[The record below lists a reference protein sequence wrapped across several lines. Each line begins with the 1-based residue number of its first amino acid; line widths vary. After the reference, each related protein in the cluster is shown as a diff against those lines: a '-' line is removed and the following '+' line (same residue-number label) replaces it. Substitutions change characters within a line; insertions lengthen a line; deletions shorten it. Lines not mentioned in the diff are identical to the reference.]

1 MCLIVFAHQLLP
13 GFPLV
18 LSANRDEF
26 YTRPTAEAAFWQ
38 EDHPQILAGR
48 DLIAGGTWLGITRQG
63 RFAAVTNIRDPSQPE
78 LRPRSRGD
86 LTREFL
92 ASDRSAAGFC
102 QELRSHF
109 ADFAGFNLLV
119 SDGREMVYAN
129 NLLDRIET
137 LEPGLYGLSN
147 GELNSDWPKVNAARR
162 GLQNLLAEPDKFSS
176 DALLGLLSDRQ
187 RAADSELPDTGMPL
201 ELERKLSSAF
211 IHNPERLYGT
221 RCSTGLIL
229 ADDGQ
234 HRFGERNFNEQAE
247 LQSCHFF
254 SLPAAP
260 QTASH

>member
-13 GFPLV
+13 DLPLV

-26 YTRPTAEAAFWQ
+26 YTRPTAEADFWR

-48 DLIAGGTWLGITRQG
+48 DLIANGTWLGITAQG

-92 ASDRSAAGFC
+92 ASDMSPAHWC
-102 QELRSHF
+102 QDLRSRF

-119 SDGREMVYAN
+119 SDGREMFYAN
-129 NLLDRIET
+129 NLLDRIEA

-147 GELNSDWPKVNAARR
+147 GELNSDWPKVNLARER
-162 GLQNLLAEPDKFSS
+162 LQKLMAEPDKLTT
-176 DALLGLLSDRQ
+176 DALLKLLSDRQ
-187 RAADSELPDTGMPL
+187 RAADSELPRTGVAL

-221 RCSTGLIL
+221 RCSTALML
-229 ADDGQ
+229 AADGR
-234 HRFGERNFNEQAE
+234 HRFSERNFNEQAQA
-247 LQSCHFF
+247 QSCHFF
-254 SLPAAP
+254 QLPMP
-260 QTASH
+260 ASATSQ

>member
-13 GFPLV
+13 GLPLV

-137 LEPGLYGLSN
+137 LKPGLYGLSN
-147 GELNSDWPKVNAARR
+147 GELNSDWPKVNTARQR
-162 GLQNLLAEPDKFSS
+162 LQRLLAMPDKLSS
-176 DALLGLLSDRQ
+176 DALLDLLFDRQ
-187 RAADSELPDTGMPL
+187 QAADSQLPDTGVSL

-229 ADDGQ
+229 AADGQ

-247 LQSCHFF
+247 LQSCHYFQ
-254 SLPAAP
+254 LPARIPA
-260 QTASH
+260 ASQ